1 MENEPFY
8 IDKVILHRLV
18 MDLKNPFQTSFG
30 TFSTKDFFIVEAVD
44 GNENSGYGES
54 VAFPVPWYTEETVAT
69 TEHVIKDFLLP
80 LLFKEP
86 IRHPD
91 EISSRFSVIRR
102 NNMAKAAV
110 EGAVWDLYAKR
121 QGMSLATALG
131 GEKHR
136 VESGVSIGIQP
147 SVSKLLAVMEHHL
160 EEGYKRI
167 KLKIKPGIDVAVI
180 REVRHHFPDVQLMA
194 DANSAY
200 TVQDVDILKQ
210 LDEFGLTMIEQPLGH
225 DDIYEHSILQS
236 QLETPI
242 CLDESINSLTD
253 ARAAVELGSCRVINL
268 KIGRVG
274 GLSETKKIHDF
285 CREKNIPVWCGGML
299 EAGVGR
305 AHNIAIAS
313 LPQFM
318 YPGDISASDR
328 YWHRDIITPPVM
340 LQNGEIAIKDTPG
353 IGHDIDWEALET
365 NRIERQVHRR
375 Q

>member
-1 MENEPFY
+1 
-8 IDKVILHRLV
+8 

-44 GNENSGYGES
+44 GNGNSGFGES

-80 LLFKEP
+80 LLFKKS

-121 QGMSLATALG
+121 QGLSLAAALG
-131 GEKHR
+131 GERHW

-167 KLKIKPGIDVAVI
+167 KLKIKPGMDVAVL
-180 REVRHHFPDVQLMA
+180 REVRRHFPDVQLMA

-200 TVQDVDILKQ
+200 TLQDVDILKR

-236 QLETPI
+236 KLETPI
-242 CLDESINSLTD
+242 CLDESISSLTD
-253 ARAAVELGSCRVINL
+253 ARAAVKLGSCRVINL

-313 LPQFM
+313 LPQFL
-318 YPGDISASDR
+318 YPGDISASER
-328 YWHRDIITPPVM
+328 YWRKDIITPPVI
-340 LQNGEIAIKDTPG
+340 LQNGEITIKDIPG
-353 IGHDIDWEALET
+353 IGYDIDWQALES
-365 NRIERQVHRR
+365 NRIERQVHLR

>member
-8 IDKVILHRLV
+8 IEKVILHRLV

-44 GNENSGYGES
+44 GNGNSGFGES

-80 LLFKEP
+80 LLFKKS

-110 EGAVWDLYAKR
+110 EGAVWDLFAKR
-121 QGMSLATALG
+121 QEISLAAALG
-131 GEKHR
+131 GGR
-136 VESGVSIGIQP
+136 SRIESGVSIGIQP
-147 SVSKLLAVMEHHL
+147 SISNLLTVMEDHL

-167 KLKIKPGIDVAVI
+167 KLKIKPGMDVEVL
-180 REVRHHFPDVQLMA
+180 REVRRHFPDIQLMA

-200 TVQDVDILKQ
+200 TLKDIDILKR
-210 LDEFGLTMIEQPLGH
+210 LDEFNLTMIEQPLGH

-236 QLETPI
+236 KLDTPI

-253 ARAAVELGSCRVINL
+253 ARAAVGLGSCRVINL

-285 CREKNIPVWCGGML
+285 CQENNIPVWCGGML

-313 LPQFM
+313 LPQFL

-328 YWHRDIITPPVM
+328 YWHRDIITPQVM
-340 LQNGEIAIKDTPG
+340 LQNGGIALKDIPG
-353 IGHDIDWEALET
+353 IGYDIDWQALES

-375 Q
+375 L

>member
-8 IDKVILHRLV
+8 IEKVILHRLV

-44 GNENSGYGES
+44 GNGNSGFGES

-80 LLFKEP
+80 LLFKKS

-110 EGAVWDLYAKR
+110 EGAVWDLFAKR
-121 QGMSLATALG
+121 QEISLAAALG
-131 GEKHR
+131 GGR
-136 VESGVSIGIQP
+136 SRIESGVSIGIQP
-147 SVSKLLAVMEHHL
+147 SISNLLTVMEDHL

-167 KLKIKPGIDVAVI
+167 KLKIKPGMDVEVL
-180 REVRHHFPDVQLMA
+180 REVRRHFPDIQLMA

-200 TVQDVDILKQ
+200 TLKDIDILKR
-210 LDEFGLTMIEQPLGH
+210 LDEFNLTMIEQPLGH

-236 QLETPI
+236 KLDTPI

-253 ARAAVELGSCRVINL
+253 ARAAVGLGSCRVINL

-285 CREKNIPVWCGGML
+285 CQENNIPVWCGGML

-313 LPQFM
+313 LPQFL

-340 LQNGEIAIKDTPG
+340 LQNGGIALKDIPG
-353 IGHDIDWEALET
+353 IGYDIDWQALES

-375 Q
+375 L